1 MKKVLTILALSGLFL
16 LGGCG
21 SDGGAANVRGSYAN
35 GGSAGA
41 EKGAEKGPAIVLNTQ
56 KGKTE
61 ISVDIA
67 DTTEERAKGL
77 MFRKSIP
84 QDYGMFFIFDEEKEE
99 NFWMKNTLVP
109 LDMVF
114 FDGNYKVVKIIHNAQ
129 PCRKDP
135 CMVYS
140 SDKPSKYVLEV
151 NGGTGDK
158 IGLKEG
164 DGAQLNI

>member
-1 MKKVLTILALSGLFL
+1 MKKVLAVLALCCLFL

-21 SDGGAANVRGSYAN
+21 SDGGSAN
-35 GGSAGA
+35 GGSAGG
-41 EKGAEKGPAIVLNTQ
+41 EKGAGKGPAVVLNTQ

-77 MFRKSIP
+77 MYRKSIP
-84 QDYGMFFIFDEEKEE
+84 DNYGMFFIFEREQEHD
-99 NFWMKNTLVP
+99 FWMKNTLVP

-114 FDGNYKVVKIIHNAQ
+114 FDGNYKVVKIVRSAQ
-129 PCRKDP
+129 PCKKDP

-140 SDKPSKYVLEV
+140 TDKPSKYVLEI